1 MSNVR
6 RSANPFS
13 FSRGSDWI
21 TVGRDD
27 ALSEMSEQDL
37 RESKKTSSTYREPFR
52 SVGEVISGPESPATD
67 TPQTSKV
74 TVSSRTVKSVKIP
87 PPVPRKPAKL
97 RRHSSGGTD
106 RKTASSNGASS
117 GYEMVNPSNFHPAEE
132 FQERAYTGGAGTATP
147 SSVSQATKSLA
158 SNELMD
164 SDAGTRVPSWEP
176 LQPKK

>member
-37 RESKKTSSTYREPFR
+37 RESKKASSTYREPFR
-52 SVGEVISGPESPATD
+52 SVGEVMGGPESSATD
-67 TPQTSKV
+67 MPQTSKV
-74 TVSSRTVKSVKIP
+74 VVSSRTVKSVKIP

-106 RKTASSNGASS
+106 RKTASSNGVSS
-117 GYEMVNPSNFHPAEE
+117 GYEMVNPAED
-132 FQERAYTGGAGTATP
+132 FQEQAYTGGAGAATT
-147 SSVSQATKSLA
+147 SSVSQATKSLPT
-158 SNELMD
+158 NELMD
-164 SDAGTRVPSWEP
+164 SDAGTRVTSWEP